1 MLPLLLVLVL
11 CSTATPL
18 TTVSHYVN
26 PFIGSGGSGFG
37 AGGHNPGAQVPF
49 GILRLGPDT
58 VTDFKNHTIILPFNH
73 YGGYSYLDNTVVAFS
88 HTHLVGAGVGDLG
101 NFGLMPFHTT
111 DPDLSRLIN
120 QHGAPLLHDN
130 ERALPGM
137 YSVKLPGLAQV
148 ELVASGTHS
157 GSHLYT
163 FVNPSV
169 PSNLPSNVPSN
180 VPSNTPTAA
189 THTCGVLLDVC
200 HTAMGNGHKV
210 CKDATVNVTT
220 PLSSTGD
227 NQYIELTA
235 SLKMAGA
242 LSKRSPNH
250 GISMYFVARIN
261 RTNMAMSIWQN
272 NALVPAATSGTSDT
286 GSLGVLLHDDCS
298 TPLSLQPLRINV
310 GLSFI
315 SLNHAQQ
322 NMMLH
327 QTHAQALQAT
337 TQVWESLLSNIQ
349 VVVEEEEKNTTT
361 TSTTTTST
369 TTPTTTTPTT
379 KNPTQPTND
388 DLLVKFYTSIYHS
401 YLAPSTYDEHNG
413 DYMSFGG
420 GGDNSSSPSTVRTLG
435 DVPSDHRTHAYS
447 KSGVGGVAK

>member
-1 MLPLLLVLVL
+1 MSTDETALHLVTRYTKYKYMFSFLLVATVL
-11 CSTATPL
+11 TTSASPL

-26 PFIGSGGSGFG
+26 PFVGSGGTGFG

-58 VTDFKNHTIILPFNH
+58 CLTLLNHTIILPFDH
-73 YGGYSYLDNTVVAFS
+73 YGGYSYSDNTVVAFS

-120 QHGAPLLHDN
+120 HHGAPLLHEN
-130 ERALPGM
+130 ERARPGM

-163 FVNPSV
+163 FVKPS
-169 PSNLPSNVPSN
+169 VPSN
-180 VPSNTPTAA
+180 VPS
-189 THTCGVLLDVC
+189 HTCGVLLDVC
-200 HTAMGNGHKV
+200 HTAMGNGHKA

-235 SLKMAGA
+235 SMKMAGA
-242 LSKRSPNH
+242 LSERSPNH
-250 GISMYFVARIN
+250 GISMYFVARLN

-298 TPLSLQPLRINV
+298 TPLTLQPLHINV

-315 SLNHAQQ
+315 SLKHAQQ

-327 QTHAQALQAT
+327 QTHAQALQST

-349 VVVEEEEKNTTT
+349 VVVETEEEKNTTT
-361 TSTTTTST
+361 SPTA
-369 TTPTTTTPTT
+369 TPIT
-379 KNPTQPTND
+379 KNLTQPTND

-447 KSGVGGVAK
+447 KWCR